1 MDKRF
6 ADRLNWSLLHTF
18 MVIVQEGSI
27 SKAAVRLHL
36 TQSAVS
42 QSLKRM
48 EAQLGHQL
56 IERTRQK
63 FLLTP
68 LGESCF
74 QAARLMYGEVANLES
89 QITSPHAAE
98 ALAGHLK
105 LLVVSRIQSQAYDA
119 FLSGF
124 KQRYPLVSLDIEVI
138 KSVDILRYL
147 TQKTTALGLGLCRVA
162 PDKIEQRLLFNQRY
176 GLYCG
181 RHHPLF
187 NEPNITQEVLRRQ
200 DFVAF
205 QSAQIGDVLSP
216 LTVFRDNHGYT
227 GKVMAVTNSLDEVVR
242 LLSAGYGIGCLPD
255 HVAQSEYVAPLLRA
269 LLPQEPVA
277 TIPVYLLWHKERMLS
292 QVEQRFIEE
301 LSQVSFAIDSL
312 YKT

>member
-42 QSLKRM
+42 QSLRRM
-48 EAQLGHQL
+48 EDQLGQKL
-56 IERTRQK
+56 LERNRQK

-68 LGESCF
+68 LGEACF
-74 QAARLMYGEVANLES
+74 QAARLMYGEVANLENQMVDAS
-89 QITSPHAAE
+89 H

-105 LLVVSRIQSQAYDA
+105 LLVVSRIQSQAYDD
-119 FLSGF
+119 FLSEF
-124 KQRYPLVSLDIEVI
+124 KQRYPQVSIEIEVI
-138 KSVDILRYL
+138 KSVDILRHL
-147 TQKTTALGLGLCRVA
+147 MQKTSALGIGLCRVA
-162 PDKIEQRLLFNQRY
+162 PDKIEQRLLFNQSY

-181 RHHPLF
+181 HKHPLF
-187 NEPNITQEVLRRQ
+187 NETNITHEVLRRQ

-205 QSAQIGDVLSP
+205 QSEQIGDVLSP
-216 LTVFRDNHGYT
+216 ITVFRDNHGYT
-227 GKVMAVTNSLDEVVR
+227 GKIMAVTNSLDEVVR
-242 LLSAGYGIGCLPD
+242 LLSAGFGIGCLPE
-255 HVAQSEYVAPLLRA
+255 HVARAEHMAPLLRP

-277 TIPVYLLWHKERMLS
+277 MIPVYLLWHKERVLS
-292 QVEQRFIEE
+292 QVEQRFMAA
-301 LSQVSFAIDSL
+301 LLQVSFAADM
-312 YKT
+312 

>member
-6 ADRLNWSLLHTF
+6 ADRLNWTLLHTF

-48 EAQLGHQL
+48 EAQLGHKL
-56 IERTRQK
+56 LERTRQK

-68 LGESCF
+68 LGEACF
-74 QAARLMYGEVANLES
+74 QAARLMYGEVANLEAQMAS
-89 QITSPHAAE
+89 VDAAL

-105 LLVVSRIQSQAYDA
+105 LLVVSRIESQAYDA

-124 KQRYPLVSLDIEVI
+124 KQRYPQVSIEIEVL
-138 KSVDILRYL
+138 KSVDILRHL
-147 TQKTTALGLGLCRVA
+147 TQKTSALGIGLCRVRPEKLA
-162 PDKIEQRLLFNQRY
+162 QRLLFNQSY

-181 RHHPLF
+181 HNHPLF
-187 NEPNITQEVLRRQ
+187 NQPNITHEVLRRQ

-216 LTVFRDNHGYT
+216 LTVFRDTHGYT

-242 LLSAGYGIGCLPD
+242 LLGAGFGIGCLPD
-255 HVAQSEYVAPLLRA
+255 HVAKLAHVAPLLRP

-277 TIPVYLLWHKERMLS
+277 TIPVYLLWHEERMLS

-301 LSQVSFAIDSL
+301 LLQVSFAVDHL